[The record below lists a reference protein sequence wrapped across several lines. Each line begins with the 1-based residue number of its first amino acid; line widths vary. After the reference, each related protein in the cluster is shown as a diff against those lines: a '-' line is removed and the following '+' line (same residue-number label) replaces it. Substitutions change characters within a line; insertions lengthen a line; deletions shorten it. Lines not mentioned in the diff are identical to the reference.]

1 MRFRRLIAGVVA
13 SGMLAASAC
22 LPQFAATEPGD
33 INGDCQTNILDMQ
46 IVADALLHGAV
57 PATSADIN
65 RDGRIDVLDF
75 QRLVTET
82 SRPVS
87 EKSKHHSTLLEAYVG
102 AAPARFHAAK
112 TDVKKYEAA
121 VVDHAS
127 SLIQS
132 LHDTVFC
139 PKLPAAAPAVRGPS
153 PHSPPLAA

>member
-1 MRFRRLIAGVVA
+1 
-13 SGMLAASAC
+13 
-22 LPQFAATEPGD
+22 
-33 INGDCQTNILDMQ
+33 MQ
-46 IVADALLHGAV
+46 IVAEALLHGAV
-57 PATSADIN
+57 PVTAADIN

-75 QRLVTET
+75 QRLITET

-102 AAPARFHAAK
+102 AAPARFHTAK
-112 TDVKKYEAA
+112 AEMKKYEAV

-132 LHDTVFC
+132 LHDTGFC